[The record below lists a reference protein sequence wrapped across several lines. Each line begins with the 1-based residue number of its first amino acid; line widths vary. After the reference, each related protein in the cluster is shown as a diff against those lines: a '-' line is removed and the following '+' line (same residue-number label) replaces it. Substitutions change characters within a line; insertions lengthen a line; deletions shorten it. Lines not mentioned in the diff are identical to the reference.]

1 MYICIY
7 IYMYIC
13 MYMHFY
19 ILIHLFLYL
28 YIVCSQHK
36 CPEQTSYEAWKTA
49 ERSMH
54 TIHSQPSDPMPGFV
68 DSNDNCLGAPHRGHG
83 AVIPELAAVTRSCH
97 FSVCSFVRICSDTGC
112 VGFRKRDVV
121 SRCRLVSNV
130 LSALKLLQ

>member
-1 MYICIY
+1 
-7 IYMYIC
+7 

-68 DSNDNCLGAPHRGHG
+68 DSNDNALVPHIGDTALIYLNWLQSP
-83 AVIPELAAVTRSCH
+83 AVATSVSAALFAFAQILVAWGLERETWL
-97 FSVCSFVRICSDTGC
+97 VD
-112 VGFRKRDVV
+112 VGWFLT
-121 SRCRLVSNV
+121 CCQL
-130 LSALKLLQ
+130 